1 MLPEVWRADIRVCGR
16 AQVNKLDWLVFNV
29 ALFCTMFAGVD
40 VGLGISIGVSIFLAL
55 YKTAFPK
62 TAVLGRLPETTVFR
76 RAPSRAPA
84 TIQAELLA
92 AHRWALPSVGLS

>member
-1 MLPEVWRADIRVCGR
+1 MLFACGR

-76 RAPSRAPA
+76 RAPLRAPG
-84 TIQAELLA
+84 TMLLPHA
-92 AHRWALPSVGLS
+92 SCCPSPTESCSSTGHCC